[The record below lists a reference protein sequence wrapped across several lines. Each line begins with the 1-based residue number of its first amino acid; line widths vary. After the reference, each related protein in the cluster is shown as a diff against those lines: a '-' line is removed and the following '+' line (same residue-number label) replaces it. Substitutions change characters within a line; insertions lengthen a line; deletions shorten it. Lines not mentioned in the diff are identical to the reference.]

1 MVSRGDATVPVW
13 DIVVRGSHWAVAAFV
28 FLDYW
33 DDSGGPLHRSIG
45 YAAAAV
51 VLLRLL
57 WAGVGSRHA
66 RFDDWWPTPSR
77 LRRHLAALRAGQ
89 PSRHLGHN
97 PLGALMMLALWS
109 LILAL
114 AVTGWM
120 SRLDAFWGD
129 DAIKEVHAVLADG
142 LIALVTVHVAA
153 ALVMSRLQ
161 RENLLLAMLTGR
173 KRAARPER

>member
-1 MVSRGDATVPVW
+1 MALRGEATVPVW
-13 DIVVRGSHWAVAAFV
+13 DVVVRGSHWAVAALV
-28 FLDYW
+28 FFDYW
-33 DDSGGPLHRSIG
+33 DDSGGPLHRWLG
-45 YAAAAV
+45 YIAAAL

-66 RFDDWWPTPSR
+66 RFESWWPSPAR
-77 LRRHLAALRAGQ
+77 LREHLAALRAGRA
-89 PSRHLGHN
+89 SSTLGHN

-129 DAIKEVHAVLADG
+129 DGIKDIHAVLADT
-142 LIALVTVHVAA
+142 LIALVGVHIVA
-153 ALVMSRLQ
+153 ALVMSRLHG
-161 RENLLLAMLTGR
+161 ENLVLAMVTGR
-173 KRAARPER
+173 KRAPPRER